1 MIRVTECLRCEM
13 PMVTG
18 YGSRKQARAEGVR
31 RHGGRGLCTVCHRR
45 LQRAGELED
54 YPERLTTP
62 ELVEEVSAL
71 LGSRPASS
79 VLEALEMS
87 PASLSRRMYRAGR
100 ADLARP
106 FEAIAGHNRRSGAP
120 RSH

>member
-1 MIRVTECLRCEM
+1 MSECLRCEM
-13 PMVTG
+13 PMMTG
-18 YGSRKQARAEGVR
+18 YGSRTQARAEGIR
-31 RHGGRGLCTVCHRR
+31 RHGGRGLCSVCHRR

-54 YPERLTTP
+54 YPERMTTP

-71 LGSRPASS
+71 LGSRPAES
-79 VLEALEMS
+79 VLEALGMS

-106 FEAIAGHNRRSGAP
+106 FESIAGHNRRSGAG
-120 RSH
+120 